1 LRHIKLKLDN
11 AKMPESPHHS
21 LRVLIV
27 DDDVTNQVVLA
38 SMVNKLGHIVAVVSN
53 GVEALAILYEKEFDL
68 IFMDIQMPV
77 MDGIKCTECIRA
89 CGKSYHDIVIVAATA
104 CALPGDKE
112 RFFAAGMNHYI
123 SKPIEID
130 EVKTVLEKAQRR

>member
-1 LRHIKLKLDN
+1 
-11 AKMPESPHHS
+11 MPESPHHS
-21 LRVLIV
+21 LRVLVV
-27 DDDVTNQVVLA
+27 DDDAMNQRVLA
-38 SMVNKLGHIVAVVSN
+38 SMVNKLGHTVSVANN
-53 GVEALAILYEKEFDL
+53 GAEALTILYEKEFDL

-77 MDGIKCTECIRA
+77 MDGIKCTECIRT
-89 CGKSYHDIVIVAATA
+89 CGKSYHDIVIVASTS